1 MLLYFNK
8 HVYLIY
14 IPDKKKWR
22 KSKMFCCDVCN
33 HEITEKQVIVTLD
46 LYNEC
51 ICDEC
56 KELFKEETKYVI
68 KGWKF

>member
-1 MLLYFNK
+1 
-8 HVYLIY
+8 
-14 IPDKKKWR
+14 
-22 KSKMFCCDVCN
+22 MFCCDICD
-33 HEITEKQVIVTLD
+33 HKITEEQVIATLD

-56 KELFKEETKYVI
+56 KELFKEETKDVI